1 MGGTNPYIEETKYT
15 PATKKFKVTFAR
27 EGKTVEV
34 DPEKTPYGHD
44 GLPGSILDIANGFS
58 MGLDHACGGVCACS
72 TCHVWVK
79 KGLES
84 LSDQEDA
91 EADRLDQAFDV
102 RANSRL
108 SCQSLV
114 GSEDVDVDITQ
125 ESLQAFLDENPDLR
139 HRLEAEGKWP
149 LKR

>member
-58 MGLDHACGGVCACS
+58 MGLDHACGGGCARS
-72 TCHVWVK
+72 TRHVIIHQ
-79 KGLES
+79 GLGS
-84 LSDQEDA
+84 CKQPTDA
-91 EADRLDQAFDV
+91 GLDQLDEGP
-102 RANSRL
+102 RLPPKSRL
-108 SCQSLV
+108 GCQGVPDGTAGLV
-114 GSEDVDVDITQ
+114 GGI
-125 ESLQAFLDENPDLR
+125 P
-139 HRLEAEGKWP
+139 EGDKN
-149 LKR
+149 KTG